1 LITQKTSMKKLIFVL
16 IFFLF
21 TILSKAQDFGVS
33 LGAKVGYQT
42 TKLSAARVDI
52 DADLSEHM
60 LIDGFG
66 RIVISNFIIQPEI
79 MLFKTSQIFDLTGTD
94 ATHLNIS
101 VEAKQKKLAFPMM
114 CGYQIFERPL
124 FKVRAMGGLVMY
136 YLVDETNQNTYNNQS
151 LDIQANKQSWGGI
164 MDIGVDVLMFTF
176 DFSYSFGMSNIF
188 EREFLEIGG
197 QYYIME
203 NSRQNFFTLTVGIKL
218 FNYEY
223 NHK

>member
-1 LITQKTSMKKLIFVL
+1 
-16 IFFLF
+16 
-21 TILSKAQDFGVS
+21 
-33 LGAKVGYQT
+33 
-42 TKLSAARVDI
+42 
-52 DADLSEHM
+52 
-60 LIDGFG
+60 
-66 RIVISNFIIQPEI
+66 
-79 MLFKTSQIFDLTGTD
+79 
-94 ATHLNIS
+94 
-101 VEAKQKKLAFPMM
+101 
-114 CGYQIFERPL
+114 
-124 FKVRAMGGLVMY
+124 
-136 YLVDETNQNTYNNQS
+136 
-151 LDIQANKQSWGGI
+151 

>member
-1 LITQKTSMKKLIFVL
+1 MSSPVGMTPKVRKMLLC
-16 IFFLF
+16 LF

-66 RIVISNFIIQPEI
+66 RIVINNFIIQPEI

-94 ATHLNIS
+94 SSHLSIS
-101 VEAKQKKLAFPMM
+101 VETKQKKLAFPMM

-124 FKVRAMGGLVMY
+124 IKVRAMGGLVMY